1 MSQRAEYIQKYTQA
15 VVNAAKGTGLFP
27 SLFMAQA
34 ILESGNGQSSLA
46 RKYNNHFGI
55 KASKGWKGKVV
66 DMKTRE
72 VFNGQDVYIKDGFR
86 WYNDPWDSF
95 RDRVA
100 FLKKNKTYANH
111 GVFTA
116 KTPEEQADA
125 LQRAGYATAPNYASV
140 LKKMIRDYN
149 LKALDSMDIKKK
161 ESSQL

>member
-1 MSQRAEYIQKYTQA
+1 MSQRAEYITKFTQA

-46 RKYNNHFGI
+46 KKYNNHFGI

-72 VFNGQDVYIKDGFR
+72 VFNGNEVFIKDGFR
-86 WYNDPWDSF
+86 WYTNPLDSF
-95 RDRVA
+95 KDRVD
-100 FLKKNKTYANH
+100 FLKKNLRYAKY

-116 KTPEEQADA
+116 KSPEEQADA
-125 LQRAGYATAPNYASV
+125 LQRAG
-140 LKKMIRDYN
+140 
-149 LKALDSMDIKKK
+149 
-161 ESSQL
+161 

>member
-1 MSQRAEYIQKYTQA
+1 MSQRAEYINKFKQA

-55 KASKGWKGKVV
+55 KSSKGWKGKVV

-72 VFNGQDVYIKDGFR
+72 VFNGKDVYIKDGFR

-95 RDRVA
+95 TDRVA

-125 LQRAGYATAPNYASV
+125 LQRAGYATAPNYAAV
-140 LKKMIRDYN
+140 LKKIIRDNN
-149 LKALDSMDIKKK
+149 LKALDSMEIKKK
-161 ESSQL
+161 D